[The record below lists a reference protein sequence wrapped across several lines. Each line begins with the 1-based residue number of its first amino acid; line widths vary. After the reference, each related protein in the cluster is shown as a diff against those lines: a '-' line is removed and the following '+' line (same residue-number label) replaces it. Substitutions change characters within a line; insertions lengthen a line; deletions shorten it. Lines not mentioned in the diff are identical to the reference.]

1 MVKRDER
8 GLWMKGSS
16 GNPVGRLPRA
26 TEDRYMSAMIGQVS
40 IKDWIAIVAKA
51 VDDAIDGK
59 PSARKWLS
67 DYLLG
72 QPMQRSVSAQISVDL
87 SGAPDQRRLARLRA
101 ILLAAVV
108 DGDAESLDDG
118 QSGPDLADGVI
129 DGTLVDSEL
138 E

>member
-1 MVKRDER
+1 MAKRIV
-8 GLWMKGSS
+8 GTPWPKGVS
-16 GNPVGRLPRA
+16 GNPAGRLPRK
-26 TEDRYMSAMIGQVS
+26 TEDAYMSAMIGQVS